1 MDCNSQLEEV
11 GVGPVEAGVNPVD
24 PGGGGYILVP
34 LLLFDGW
41 IPKAV
46 GAVDTL
52 EEATVANGRDG

>member
-1 MDCNSQLEEV
+1 M
-11 GVGPVEAGVNPVD
+11 D